1 MYMYHTL
8 LLFCT
13 QGTEGKYILV
23 RQSSDGSITPYTFQV
38 DRSLDTSLQE
48 LVNRIL
54 PICNNYSTVM
64 HFIEDKSSFEF
75 GVVNH
80 ALCGAMRTLVK
91 VGAALNHWVIW
102 GHSYALNVLSDKE
115 TRDLQLMNLR
125 D

>member
-1 MYMYHTL
+1 MKFIQENIVSTL
-8 LLFCT
+8 

-23 RQSSDGSITPYTFQV
+23 RQSQDRLTPYTFQV
-38 DRSLDTSLQE
+38 DRSLDTSLKE

-54 PICNNYSTVM
+54 PICNDYSTVM

-91 VGAALNHWVIW
+91 VCITSWLRNRIVGIGWNH
-102 GHSYALNVLSDKE
+102 E
-115 TRDLQLMNLR
+115 
-125 D
+125 